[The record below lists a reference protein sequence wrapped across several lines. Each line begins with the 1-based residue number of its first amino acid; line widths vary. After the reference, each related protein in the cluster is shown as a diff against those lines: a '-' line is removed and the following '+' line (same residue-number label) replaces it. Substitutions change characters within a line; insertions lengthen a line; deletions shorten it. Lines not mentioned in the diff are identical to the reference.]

1 MEEWSV
7 CRLCLQS
14 SEYALKSFPDELFD
28 QIPYYN
34 IYFEI
39 VGITLVDYT
48 TFPNKICLVCEDE
61 MLRAY
66 KFRQKC
72 LETEE
77 KLKDMV
83 GGDEKIEFVEP
94 IEPTAAPVD
103 DLEDDDGTA
112 DDTMMEQYI
121 QMKQESSNEQ
131 RIAVSQAGGITPKK
145 LKETSSPGGEKI
157 RCKHC
162 RIIFL
167 GMDAFYDHKC
177 YDIAKVE
184 TPVEPSKEGSGG
196 DKNPKKIE
204 RRLFKCNECGQTFQ
218 MRSMILSHIEKHNK
232 MKKYQ
237 CQYCNRRFYKAAIRK
252 AHIYR
257 HHFRKT
263 LEFKCPQCPN
273 EYNKGSELR
282 QHIKEAHKEEITYQC
297 DRCGKNFKS
306 SSILTS
312 HMKIHSDKVT
322 CAQCGKELKN
332 LRTLERHMEI
342 HSGQKN
348 YVCPVC
354 SRTFTCNFSV
364 KNHVRKIH
372 PDDVHL
378 LPPDGTVV
386 NKRYLDRMAATHRRK
401 DSGVKIEETQAIDAC
416 TSEAVESIIHN

>member
-1 MEEWSV
+1 M

-14 SEYALKSFPDELFD
+14 SEDPLKSFPDEMFES
-28 QIPYYN
+28 IPFYN

-39 VGITLVDYT
+39 VGITLGDYDA
-48 TFPNKICLVCEDE
+48 FPNKICLVCEEE
-61 MLRAY
+61 MIRAY

-77 KLKDMV
+77 KLRDLPGKR
-83 GGDEKIEFVEP
+83 DERIEFV
-94 IEPTAAPVD
+94 APVD
-103 DLEDDDGTA
+103 QG
-112 DDTMMEQYI
+112 
-121 QMKQESSNEQ
+121 SSSASQGEFKGLD
-131 RIAVSQAGGITPKK
+131 IAVYEKFMQVKRELAGSTELSSPRT
-145 LKETSSPGGEKI
+145 TSSVKKEGSSEKI

-162 RIIFL
+162 RIVFPGL
-167 GMDAFYDHKC
+167 EPFYEHKC
-177 YDIAKVE
+177 YDIANVE
-184 TPVEPSKEGSGG
+184 VPADDRKDPEKTPKPEP
-196 DKNPKKIE
+196 
-204 RRLFKCNECGQTFQ
+204 RRMFKCNECGQTFQ
-218 MRSMILSHIEKHNK
+218 MRSSILSHIEKHNK
-232 MKKYQ
+232 SKKYE
-237 CQYCNRRFYKAAIRK
+237 CQYCKRRFYKASIRK

-257 HHFRKT
+257 FHLKRT

-273 EYNKGSELR
+273 EYNKNSELK
-282 QHIKEAHKEEITYQC
+282 QHIKEAHKEEITFQC

-306 SSILTS
+306 CSILTS

-348 YVCPVC
+348 YICPVC
-354 SRTFTCNFSV
+354 SRSFTCNFSV

-386 NKRYLDRMAATHRRK
+386 NKRYLDRMAASHKRK
-401 DSGVKIEETQAIDAC
+401 EEEKPDDSQHLDAC
-416 TSEAVESIIHN
+416 SSDAINPIINT